1 MSGEPDEGGVGRFQ
15 LNWREIGLWSAA
27 GIVMAGLHAGAGWYG
42 YRYQPEA
49 AAGDIAA
56 AVMIDMEP
64 LPAPVIPEAVAELPP
79 VEPEKIRPEPVQ
91 QEAKA
96 PDMPPEKPV
105 EPEPEPQ
112 PVEQPVLEEQIVPEE
127 PQPEKTVELPKAEV
141 PLPIVR
147 PEQKKPDVPKKDMP
161 KKVVR
166 KPVKTQVTDVKS
178 DTVVEARQQPSV
190 SRASSASAARSWKDK
205 INSYLAR
212 YSRRARGGGHGSG
225 RASVAFTVTR
235 DGNIIASRIVG
246 SSGNPGLDQ
255 YVLDLVRRASPV
267 PSAPDD
273 FQGGS
278 QSLSIPISIQ

>member
-1 MSGEPDEGGVGRFQ
+1 
-15 LNWREIGLWSAA
+15 
-27 GIVMAGLHAGAGWYG
+27 GWYG

-127 PQPEKTVELPKAEV
+127 
-141 PLPIVR
+141 
-147 PEQKKPDVPKKDMP
+147 
-161 KKVVR
+161 
-166 KPVKTQVTDVKS
+166 
-178 DTVVEARQQPSV
+178 
-190 SRASSASAARSWKDK
+190 
-205 INSYLAR
+205 
-212 YSRRARGGGHGSG
+212 
-225 RASVAFTVTR
+225 R
-235 DGNIIASRIVG
+235 D
-246 SSGNPGLDQ
+246 P
-255 YVLDLVRRASPV
+255 
-267 PSAPDD
+267 
-273 FQGGS
+273 
-278 QSLSIPISIQ
+278 

>member
-1 MSGEPDEGGVGRFQ
+1 MSGEPTARGVGRFQ

-79 VEPEKIRPEPVQ
+79 AEPEKITPEPVQ

-112 PVEQPVLEEQIVPEE
+112 PVEQPVLEEQVVPEE

-190 SRASSASAARSWKDK
+190 SRADAQRATEKWGDK
-205 INSYLAR
+205 VRNHIAR
-212 YSRRARGGGHGSG
+212 Y
-225 RASVAFTVTR
+225 
-235 DGNIIASRIVG
+235 
-246 SSGNPGLDQ
+246 
-255 YVLDLVRRASPV
+255 VRRASVNARGRTISVSIIVGRSGEILSARLVNGSGSADSDQRVLEAVRNSSPT
-267 PSAPDD
+267 PSAPAE
-273 FQGGS
+273 FMASRQPFT
-278 QSLSIPISIQ
+278 IPVLIQ